1 VPPIASGILRAFPA
15 LPAGRRFPTCRS
27 GNAGKRAWPMAP
39 KKLTCS
45 IKSSIFLMLT
55 FTLLLGSNQGNRAGQ
70 LQTAILKIEQSIGAI
85 EKSSSLYETAAWGK
99 TDQADF
105 LNQAIVVISTLNP
118 AQTLAAIHAI
128 EIEMGRERIIKW
140 GERIIDIDI
149 LYADDLVINLPH
161 LRIPHP
167 EIQNRKFAIAP
178 LVEIMPNY
186 VHPVLHKT
194 NLELLQSCSDSL
206 LVKLF

>member
-1 VPPIASGILRAFPA
+1 
-15 LPAGRRFPTCRS
+15 
-27 GNAGKRAWPMAP
+27 MAP
-39 KKLTCS
+39 KKFTCS

-55 FTLLLGSNQGNRAGQ
+55 FTLLLGSNQGNRAEQ
-70 LQTAILKIEQSIGAI
+70 LQTAAHKIEQSIGAI
-85 EKSSSLYETAAWGK
+85 EKYSSFYETAAWGK
-99 TDQADF
+99 TDQPDF
-105 LNQAIVVISTLNP
+105 LNQVIVLKSILNP
-118 AQTLAAIHAI
+118 IQALATIHAI

-140 GERIIDIDI
+140 GERVIDIDI
-149 LYADDLVINLPH
+149 LYADDLVVNLPH

-167 EIQNRKFAIAP
+167 EIQNRKFVLTP

-194 NLELLQSCSDSL
+194 NLELLQACNDSL